1 MSFCN
6 VNIAGLCKD
15 CDASR
20 GGIVEV
26 YAANYA
32 DVTPAFRYDGEEQVP
47 ATRAEVTGIT
57 VSSGASFY
65 KYEFRKG
72 TGSMTSTLNI
82 DEANGVNYVSTELVL
97 QFSKMETRK
106 RIEMAALAVGELV
119 FIVKDANGRYWYLGA
134 DEAVTASAG
143 SGQTGQA
150 IGDGNF
156 YTITLLDNADSWP
169 SEVLP
174 SVVEGLNPTCP
185 QA

>member
-26 YAANYA
+26 YAANFG
-32 DVTPAFRYDGEEQVP
+32 DLTPTVSAGTIT
-47 ATRAEVTGIT
+47 AIT
-57 VSSGASFY
+57 VASGASVY

-82 DEANGVNYVSTELVL
+82 DEANGVNYISTELVL

-119 FIVKDANGRYWYLGA
+119 FIVKDANGKYWYLGM

-156 YTITLLDNADSWP
+156 YTITLLDNANTWP
-169 SEVLP
+169 YEVLA
-174 SVVEGLNPTCP
+174 SVVEGLNASCP
-185 QA
+185 EA

>member
-26 YAANYA
+26 YAANYG
-32 DVTPAFRYDGEEQVP
+32 DLTPTISAGTIT
-47 ATRAEVTGIT
+47 AIT
-57 VSSGASFY
+57 VASGASVY

-119 FIVKDANGRYWYLGA
+119 FIVKDANGKYWYLGM

-156 YTITLLDNADSWP
+156 YNITLLDNANTFP
-169 SEVLP
+169 FEVLA
-174 SVVEGLNPTCP
+174 SVVEGLNASCP
-185 QA
+185 QV

>member
-26 YAANYA
+26 YAANYG
-32 DVTPAFRYDGEEQVP
+32 DLTPTISAGTIT
-47 ATRAEVTGIT
+47 AIT
-57 VSSGASFY
+57 VASGASVY

-82 DEANGVNYVSTELVL
+82 DEANGVNYISTELVL

-119 FIVKDANGRYWYLGA
+119 FIVKDANGKFWYLGM

-156 YTITLLDNADSWP
+156 YTITLLDNANTWP
-169 SEVLP
+169 YEVLA
-174 SVVEGLNPTCP
+174 SVAEGLNASCP
-185 QA
+185 EV

>member
-26 YAANYA
+26 YAANYG
-32 DVTPAFRYDGEEQVP
+32 DLTPTISAGTIT
-47 ATRAEVTGIT
+47 AIT
-57 VSSGASFY
+57 VASGASVY

-82 DEANGVNYVSTELVL
+82 DEANGVNYISTELVL

-119 FIVKDANGRYWYLGA
+119 FIVKDANGKYWYLGM

-156 YTITLLDNADSWP
+156 YTITLLDNANTWP
-169 SEVLP
+169 YEVLA
-174 SVVEGLNPTCP
+174 SVAEGLNASCP
-185 QA
+185 EV

>member
-26 YAANYA
+26 YAANYG
-32 DVTPAFRYDGEEQVP
+32 DLTPTVSAGTITD
-47 ATRAEVTGIT
+47 IT
-57 VSSGASFY
+57 VKEGASVY

-72 TGSMTSTLNI
+72 TGSMTSTLTI
-82 DEANGVNYVSTELVL
+82 DAANGVNYVATELVL

-119 FIVKDANGRYWYLGA
+119 FVIKDANGRYWYLGM
-134 DEAVTASAG
+134 DESVTASAG

-156 YTITLLDNADSWP
+156 YNITFTDNANSWP
-169 SEVLP
+169 YEVLA
-174 SVVEGLNPTCP
+174 SVVEGLNASCP
-185 QA
+185 NA

>member
-26 YAANYA
+26 YAANYGSFKP
-32 DVTPAFRYDGEEQVP
+32 DVRMTDTGSTGVVSEITGFTQVD
-47 ATRAEVTGIT
+47 T
-57 VSSGASFY
+57 GASWY

-82 DEANGVNYVSTELVL
+82 DEANGVNYISTELVL

-106 RIEMAALAVGELV
+106 RIEMAALAVGELIV
-119 FIVKDANGRYWYLGA
+119 IVKDSNGKYWFLGY

-156 YTITLLDNADSWP
+156 YNITLLDNANTFP
-169 SEVLP
+169 FEVLA
-174 SVVEGLNPTCP
+174 SVVEGLNASCP
-185 QA
+185 QV

>member
-15 CDASR
+15 CEASR

-26 YAANYA
+26 YAANYG
-32 DVTPAFRYDGEEQVP
+32 DLTPTISAGTITAISV
-47 ATRAEVTGIT
+47 ATG
-57 VSSGASFY
+57 SSVY

-119 FIVKDANGRYWYLGA
+119 FIVKDANGKYWYLGM

-156 YTITLLDNADSWP
+156 YTITLLDNANSWP
-169 SEVLP
+169 YEVLA
-174 SVVEGLNPTCP
+174 SVAEGLNASCP
-185 QA
+185 SA